1 MEAYEQFENRLPLE
15 DEDVR
20 NKKTELVQGVK
31 DCIAAGQFELNTNF
45 QTKLLKVASYGKTF
59 LSAQDIDHNGLY
71 EVCKYLRVIYNL
83 KN

>member
-59 LSAQDIDHNGLY
+59 LSA
-71 EVCKYLRVIYNL
+71 
-83 KN
+83 